1 MKYYPQSLA
10 SAALS
15 ANKLEKSNIR
25 QSCQKI
31 FEKKFRSFESL
42 TNENK
47 EQVLSDLSD
56 GEGVI
61 PYEKLRSQKDLDVR
75 PEGEFFAKS
84 VFFRSLKDYNQ

>member
-1 MKYYPQSLA
+1 M
-10 SAALS
+10 
-15 ANKLEKSNIR
+15 
-25 QSCQKI
+25 
-31 FEKKFRSFESL
+31 
-42 TNENK
+42 
-47 EQVLSDLSD
+47 LSDLSD